1 MRKILILSI
10 GFALSL
16 SMQAKDY
23 HLTADTITA
32 IHKVLADGMLR
43 PLKPTYLKGALAA
56 SPWTDNW
63 FVQAAGG
70 TTVFLGTPLGCNDL
84 FGRMKPALS
93 VSLGKWFT
101 PSVGGRLNY
110 GGMQF
115 NDCNNSSQDYR
126 YMRAD
131 FLWNVLGNLYKDDVH
146 TLARWSVIPYV
157 GVGMLHNKDN
167 GHKPFAMS
175 YGIQGQYHLS
185 RRIALTA
192 EVGNMTTMQDFDGY
206 GKAHRLGDHL
216 LSASLGLSVRI
227 GKTAWKRVIDARPYI
242 AQNEWLSAYA
252 ASLSD
257 KNYLYHAQHD
267 RDRQTLEQLRKILA
281 IEGLLDKY
289 SHLFFDDA
297 ASSATNDY
305 PRNDYSGLNSLRAR
319 MRDKNGNRRSSE
331 SHQARLNGR
340 VASEEGEA
348 NDQKAKVIESAS
360 CTEECGNN
368 SEETDN
374 GYLSLMLSG
383 KACIGAPIYF
393 FFELGTDRLLNKSQL
408 VNLDEV
414 ARIAN
419 KYGLKVKV
427 IGAADS
433 ATGSEAI
440 NDTLS
445 RSRADYI
452 ASELLT
458 RGMENGTVTKG
469 YAGGID
475 DYSPN
480 EANRHTRIMLHL

>member
-10 GFALSL
+10 GFVLPLGA
-16 SMQAKDY
+16 QAKDL
-23 HLTADTITA
+23 HLMADTITA
-32 IHKVLADGMLR
+32 IHKVSADGMLR
-43 PLKPTYLKGALAA
+43 PLKPSYMKGTLVA

-63 FVQAAGG
+63 FIQAAGG

-84 FGRMKPALS
+84 FGRMKPAFS

-101 PSVGGRLNY
+101 PSVGGRLSY

-115 NDCNNSSQDYR
+115 NDCNNSSQDYQ
-126 YMRAD
+126 YLRAD
-131 FLWNVLGNLYKDDVH
+131 FMWNVLGNLYKDDVH

-157 GVGMLHNKDN
+157 GVGMLHNKEDA
-167 GHKPFAMS
+167 HKPFAIS
-175 YGIQGQYHLS
+175 YGIQGQYHFS

-192 EVGNMTTMQDFDGY
+192 EIGNMTTMQDFDGY
-206 GKAHRLGDHL
+206 GKTHRLGDHL

-227 GKTAWKRVIDARPYI
+227 GKTGWKRVIDARPYI

-257 KNYLYHAQHD
+257 SNSRYHAQHD

-289 SHLFFDDA
+289 SYLFSDDA
-297 ASSATNDY
+297 TSSTTNGY

-319 MRDKNGNRRSSE
+319 MRDKNGN
-331 SHQARLNGR
+331 G
-340 VASEEGEA
+340 
-348 NDQKAKVIESAS
+348 QKAKVVESAS
-360 CTEECGNN
+360 CAEECGNN
-368 SEETDN
+368 SEEADD
-374 GYLSLMLSG
+374 GCLSLIQTG

-414 ARIAN
+414 ARIAK

-440 NDTLS
+440 NDNLS

-452 ASELLT
+452 ASELLK
-458 RGMENGTVTKG
+458 RGMGNGTVTKG
-469 YAGGID
+469 YDGGID